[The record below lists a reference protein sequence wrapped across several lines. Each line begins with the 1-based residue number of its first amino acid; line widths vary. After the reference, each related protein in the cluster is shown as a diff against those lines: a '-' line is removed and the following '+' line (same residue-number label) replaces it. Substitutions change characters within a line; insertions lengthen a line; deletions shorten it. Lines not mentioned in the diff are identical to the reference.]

1 MDGEMLFSIK
11 RIFIA
16 HECVIDN
23 EHKCEYPDGRGCY
36 GAVFA
41 ISGEAEYKFTG
52 GERIKVRSGEVVL
65 LSPFAA
71 YSVSVRGGFRHFTV
85 NFDAE
90 GEIDIPRDLCLVF
103 RPRASDGYRQMFQ
116 RAVYAYKSR
125 CECYAMIVASQIY
138 EIFAALYSE
147 MRKSRG
153 NQRMLAARQ
162 YIDENFTSDI
172 ALDTLAAL
180 SNMSLTNFR
189 REWGRTF
196 GGTAIKYRD
205 EKRLLLAKDLLIE
218 GKLKIGDIAF
228 ACGFSDGSYFVRF
241 FKKHTGQTPMEYK
254 KSLAIM

>member
-11 RIFIA
+11 RIFTA
-16 HECVIDN
+16 HEFVIDN

-36 GAVFA
+36 GIVFA
-41 ISGEAEYKFTG
+41 ISGEAEYKFIG
-52 GERIKVRSGEVVL
+52 GERIKVRAGEVAV
-65 LSPFAA
+65 LSPSAA

-90 GEIDIPRDLCLVF
+90 GDIDIPRDLCLVF

-125 CECYAMIVASQIY
+125 CECYAMLVASQIY

-147 MRKSRG
+147 MRESLG
-153 NQRMLAARQ
+153 TQRLLRAKQ
-162 YIDENFTSDI
+162 YIDENFTKEI
-172 ALDTLAAL
+172 TLEVLAKM
-180 SNMSLTNFR
+180 SNMSHTNFR
-189 REWGRTF
+189 REWARVF

-218 GKLKIGDIAF
+218 GKLKIGEIAF
-228 ACGFSDGSYFVRF
+228 ACGFVDGSYFVRF

-254 KSLAIM
+254 NSLVIM